1 MFVCGCSLCSH
12 AFSSSFTAAYVSNSL
27 IRREDSPSS
36 QAVPAVASVLT
47 SSAADGAVVATRDSG
62 DDVYVH
68 GKSADGRDSIVMC
81 DVGDEKDELFEEGM
95 GTSVLDI
102 TADDGDV

>member
-1 MFVCGCSLCSH
+1 MC
-12 AFSSSFTAAYVSNSL
+12 NSL
-27 IRREDSPSS
+27 IRRDDSPSS
-36 QAVPAVASVLT
+36 RAVPAIASVLT

-68 GKSADGRDSIVMC
+68 SKSDGRDSIVMC

-95 GTSVLDI
+95 GSSVLDI